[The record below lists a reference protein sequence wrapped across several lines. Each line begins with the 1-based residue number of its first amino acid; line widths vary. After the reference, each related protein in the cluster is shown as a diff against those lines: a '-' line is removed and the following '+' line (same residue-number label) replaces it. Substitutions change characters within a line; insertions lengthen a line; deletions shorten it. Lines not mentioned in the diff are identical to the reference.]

1 MPVTGALERI
11 GPLVKRAVYLDALVP
26 TDGQSAL
33 DLLPRSFAES
43 VRSAIDRDGV
53 SVRIPIPP
61 KLLPPADLVDET
73 TWASYVERLRPQPA
87 ASFAEPI
94 RLSGK
99 PQPPATYVHF
109 TGFGF
114 DESLGQDP
122 IAMVAERVRN
132 LGWDY
137 LEVQGPH
144 DAHLTNP
151 QDLVELLHELSF
163 KNAST

>member
-1 MPVTGALERI
+1 MAILQDGA
-11 GPLVKRAVYLDALVP
+11 
-26 TDGQSAL
+26 
-33 DLLPRSFAES
+33 
-43 VRSAIDRDGV
+43 

-61 KLLPPADLVDET
+61 QLLPPGGLVDET
-73 TWASYVERLRPQPA
+73 TWADYVERLRPQPA
-87 ASFAEPI
+87 ASFVEPI

-99 PQPPATYVHF
+99 EQPPATYVRF

-122 IAMVAERVRN
+122 IALVADRIRK

-151 QDLVELLHELSF
+151 QELVELLHELSI
-163 KNAST
+163 NGATA